1 MNQDYGRTLKALGAR
16 QQQWIDDPST
26 PCKIQRSQLTMQNL
40 HDQGWYVS
48 KRAPEAVHWLD
59 FDELQALGLPCDPT
73 NLTRNFDVHRYAC
86 ETWGMNGADWDGF
99 TGPGVIIISNIARA
113 PGSLSPPMS
122 EVTKAVYERTFD
134 INSLRYVII
143 KNIMNEQTFRLIK
156 DLLYT
161 SERSISWLGE
171 YGQRD
176 TWEWNTPEY
185 QALLGTRLGKLVAY
199 LVLGSYE
206 RGRKRIARIVTYRIE
221 NSLWPQMRFD
231 IEDTPVR

>member
-1 MNQDYGRTLKALGAR
+1 MQD
-16 QQQWIDDPST
+16 
-26 PCKIQRSQLTMQNL
+26 L
-40 HDQGWYVS
+40 HDQGWYIS

-59 FDELQALGLPCDPT
+59 FDELQALGLPCDLI

-86 ETWGMNGADWDGF
+86 ETWGVNGADWDGF

-113 PGSLSPPMS
+113 QHSLSPPMS

-134 INSLRYVII
+134 INGLRYVII
-143 KNIMNEQTFRLIK
+143 KNIMNEQTVRLIK

-161 SERSISWLGE
+161 AEKCVPWPGE

-185 QALLGTRLGKLVAY
+185 QALLGTCLGKFVAY
-199 LVLGSYE
+199 LVLGSYK
-206 RGRKRIARIVTYRIE
+206 RGRKRIARIVTYRIG
-221 NSLWPQMRFD
+221 NSQWPQMRFD
-231 IEDTPVR
+231 IEDTPARK